1 MGWYQRRVH
10 EDYTNNMRSFAA
22 VMMLSMLLVGVA
34 VYAATEEVQDLG
46 GLENTAEDALAD
58 TADVDDE
65 DFDDDDDQLGEGVGR
80 GGGFLSTTGSFT
92 LSGGGSAAGNQE
104 EDELGE
110 GVGRGGGFL
119 STQGSFTLSGGGSA
133 AGNQEEE

>member
-1 MGWYQRRVH
+1 MGTTQ
-10 EDYTNNMRSFAA
+10 TTMRSYAA

-46 GLENTAEDALAD
+46 GLENTNDAAVAD
-58 TADVDDE
+58 SADVDDE
-65 DFDDDDDQLGEGVGR
+65 DFDDVDDELGEGVGR

-92 LSGGGSAAGNQE
+92 LSGGSNAGDGE
-104 EDELGE
+104 ELGE

-119 STQGSFTLSGGGSA
+119 STQGSFTLSGGSN
-133 AGNQEEE
+133 AGDGEELGEE

>member
-1 MGWYQRRVH
+1 
-10 EDYTNNMRSFAA
+10 MRSSYAA

-46 GLENTAEDALAD
+46 GLENTNDAAVAD
-58 TADVDDE
+58 SADVDDE
-65 DFDDDDDQLGEGVGR
+65 DFDDDDDELGEGVGR

-92 LSGGGSAAGNQE
+92 LSGGSNAGSDE
-104 EDELGE
+104 SDELGE

-119 STQGSFTLSGGGSA
+119 
-133 AGNQEEE
+133 

>member
-1 MGWYQRRVH
+1 
-10 EDYTNNMRSFAA
+10 
-22 VMMLSMLLVGVA
+22 MMLSMLLVGVA

-46 GLENTAEDALAD
+46 GLENTADAALPD
-58 TADVDDE
+58 TADVDDF
-65 DFDDDDDQLGEGVGR
+65 DNDDDELGEGVGR

-92 LSGGGSAAGNQE
+92 LSGGSAAGRQE

>member
-1 MGWYQRRVH
+1 MGIPQ
-10 EDYTNNMRSFAA
+10 TTMRSSYAA

-46 GLENTAEDALAD
+46 GLENTAD

-65 DFDDDDDQLGEGVGR
+65 DFDDDDDELGEGVGR

-92 LSGGGSAAGNQE
+92 LSGGSAAGNQE

-119 STQGSFTLSGGGSA
+119 STQGSFTLSGGS
-133 AGNQEEE
+133 

>member
-1 MGWYQRRVH
+1 MGIHIQ
-10 EDYTNNMRSFAA
+10 NMRSYAA

-46 GLENTAEDALAD
+46 GLENTDDAAVAD
-58 TADVDDE
+58 TADLDDE
-65 DFDDDDDQLGEGVGR
+65 EFDDDDDQLGEGVGR

-92 LSGGGSAAGNQE
+92 LSGGANAGGE

-119 STQGSFTLSGGGSA
+119 STQGSFTLSGG
-133 AGNQEEE
+133 

>member
-1 MGWYQRRVH
+1 
-10 EDYTNNMRSFAA
+10 
-22 VMMLSMLLVGVA
+22 MMLSMLLVGVA

-46 GLENTAEDALAD
+46 GLENTADAALAD

-65 DFDDDDDQLGEGVGR
+65 DLDDDELGEGAMGR

-92 LSGGGSAAGNQE
+92 LSGGSSAGRE

-119 STQGSFTLSGGGSA
+119 STQGSFTLSGGSSA
-133 AGNQEEE
+133 GREEEDE

>member
-1 MGWYQRRVH
+1 MG
-10 EDYTNNMRSFAA
+10 DSTNNMRSYAA

-46 GLENTAEDALAD
+46 GLENTDDAAVAD
-58 TADVDDE
+58 TADLDDE
-65 DFDDDDDQLGEGVGR
+65 EFDDDDDQLGEGVGR

-92 LSGGGSAAGNQE
+92 LSGGANAGGE

-119 STQGSFTLSGGGSA
+119 STQGSFTLSGGSN
-133 AGNQEEE
+133 AGGEEEN

>member
-1 MGWYQRRVH
+1 
-10 EDYTNNMRSFAA
+10 MRSYAA

-46 GLENTAEDALAD
+46 GLENTADADTAD
-58 TADVDDE
+58 TADVDNE
-65 DFDDDDDQLGEGVGR
+65 DFDDDELGEGVGR

-92 LSGGGSAAGNQE
+92 LSGGAHAGRE
-104 EDELGE
+104 EELGE

-119 STQGSFTLSGGGSA
+119 STQGSFTLSGGA
-133 AGNQEEE
+133 HAGREEEDE

>member
-1 MGWYQRRVH
+1 
-10 EDYTNNMRSFAA
+10 MRSYAL

-46 GLENTAEDALAD
+46 GLENTADAALAD
-58 TADVDDE
+58 TADLNDE
-65 DFDDDDDQLGEGVGR
+65 DSDDDDDELGEGVGR

-92 LSGGGSAAGNQE
+92 LSGGGRAGGEE

-119 STQGSFTLSGGGSA
+119 STQGSFTLSGGGR
-133 AGNQEEE
+133 AGGEEEQE

>member
-10 EDYTNNMRSFAA
+10 GDYTNNMRSFAA

-65 DFDDDDDQLGEGVGR
+65 DFDDDDDPLGEGVGR

-104 EDELGE
+104 EDLGE

-119 STQGSFTLSGGGSA
+119 STQGSFTLSGGTNRG
-133 AGNQEEE
+133 GPEED

>member
-1 MGWYQRRVH
+1 MGIPQ
-10 EDYTNNMRSFAA
+10 TNMRSSYAA

-46 GLENTAEDALAD
+46 GLENTNDAAVAYSAD
-58 TADVDDE
+58 LDDE
-65 DFDDDDDQLGEGVGR
+65 DFDDDDNELGEGVGGR

-92 LSGGGSAAGNQE
+92 LSGGAQGGGE

-119 STQGSFTLSGGGSA
+119 STQGSFTLSGGAQG
-133 AGNQEEE
+133 GGEEEDE

>member
-1 MGWYQRRVH
+1 
-10 EDYTNNMRSFAA
+10 MRSYAA

-46 GLENTAEDALAD
+46 GLENTADAALAD

-65 DFDDDDDQLGEGVGR
+65 DFDDDDDELGEGAMGR

-110 GVGRGGGFL
+110 GAMGRGGGFL
-119 STQGSFTLSGGGSA
+119 STQGSFTLS
-133 AGNQEEE
+133 

>member
-1 MGWYQRRVH
+1 MGIQQ
-10 EDYTNNMRSFAA
+10 TNMRSYAA

-46 GLENTAEDALAD
+46 GLENTADAALAD
-58 TADVDDE
+58 TADLDDE
-65 DFDDDDDQLGEGVGR
+65 DFGEGVGR

-92 LSGGGSAAGNQE
+92 LSGGSLAGRE

-119 STQGSFTLSGGGSA
+119 STQGSFTLSGGSL
-133 AGNQEEE
+133 AGREEEE

>member
-1 MGWYQRRVH
+1 MGIP
-10 EDYTNNMRSFAA
+10 TPTMRSYVA

-46 GLENTAEDALAD
+46 GLENTADAAD
-58 TADVDDE
+58 TADLDDE
-65 DFDDDDDQLGEGVGR
+65 DFDGDDDELGEGVGR
-80 GGGFLSTTGSFT
+80 GGGSLSTAGSFT
-92 LSGGGSAAGNQE
+92 LSGGSSGQRE

-119 STQGSFTLSGGGSA
+119 STQGSFTLSGGSSG
-133 AGNQEEE
+133 QREE

>member
-1 MGWYQRRVH
+1 MGR
-10 EDYTNNMRSFAA
+10 NNTMRSSIAA
-22 VMMLSMLLVGVA
+22 MMLSMLLVGVA

-46 GLENTAEDALAD
+46 GLENTADAAD
-58 TADVDDE
+58 TADLDDE
-65 DFDDDDDQLGEGVGR
+65 DFDGDDDELGEGVGR

-92 LSGGGSAAGNQE
+92 LSGGSSGQRE

-119 STQGSFTLSGGGSA
+119 STQGSFTLSGGSSG
-133 AGNQEEE
+133 QREE

>member
-1 MGWYQRRVH
+1 MGIPQ
-10 EDYTNNMRSFAA
+10 TNMRSSYAA

-46 GLENTAEDALAD
+46 GLENTADAALAD
-58 TADVDDE
+58 TTDLDDE
-65 DFDDDDDQLGEGVGR
+65 DFDDDELGEGVGR

-92 LSGGGSAAGNQE
+92 LSGGSNGSVE
-104 EDELGE
+104 EGDELGE

-119 STQGSFTLSGGGSA
+119 STQGSFTLSGGSNGSV
-133 AGNQEEE
+133 EEDDE

>member
-10 EDYTNNMRSFAA
+10 GDSTNNMRSYAA

-46 GLENTAEDALAD
+46 GLENRADAALAD
-58 TADVDDE
+58 TADLDDE
-65 DFDDDDDQLGEGVGR
+65 DFDNDDDELGEGVGR

-92 LSGGGSAAGNQE
+92 LSGGAAGAGE

-119 STQGSFTLSGGGSA
+119 STQGSFTLSGGA
-133 AGNQEEE
+133 AGAGEED

>member
-1 MGWYQRRVH
+1 MGI
-10 EDYTNNMRSFAA
+10 YTTTMRSYAA

-46 GLENTAEDALAD
+46 GLENTADATLAD
-58 TADVDDE
+58 TADLDDK
-65 DFDDDDDQLGEGVGR
+65 DFDDDDDELGEGVGR

-92 LSGGGSAAGNQE
+92 LSGGSAGERE

-110 GVGRGGGFL
+110 GVGGRGGGFL
-119 STQGSFTLSGGGSA
+119 STQGSFTLSGGSA
-133 AGNQEEE
+133 

>member
-10 EDYTNNMRSFAA
+10 GDSTNNMRSYAA

-46 GLENTAEDALAD
+46 GLENTADAALSD
-58 TADVDDE
+58 TADLDDE
-65 DFDDDDDQLGEGVGR
+65 KFDDDDDELGEGVGR

-92 LSGGGSAAGNQE
+92 LSGGGANGGPE

-119 STQGSFTLSGGGSA
+119 STQGSFTLSGGTANG
-133 AGNQEEE
+133 GPE

>member
-1 MGWYQRRVH
+1 MGIIQQ
-10 EDYTNNMRSFAA
+10 TNMRFYAA

-46 GLENTAEDALAD
+46 GLENTADAD
-58 TADVDDE
+58 TADTADLDDE
-65 DFDDDDDQLGEGVGR
+65 DFDDDEDQLGEGAGGR

-92 LSGGGSAAGNQE
+92 LSGGSNAGKE

-119 STQGSFTLSGGGSA
+119 STQGSFTLSGGSN
-133 AGNQEEE
+133 AGKEEDY

>member
-1 MGWYQRRVH
+1 MGITQ
-10 EDYTNNMRSFAA
+10 TTMRSYAA

-46 GLENTAEDALAD
+46 GLENTNDAAVAD
-58 TADVDDE
+58 SA
-65 DFDDDDDQLGEGVGR
+65 DDDDDELGEGVGR

-92 LSGGGSAAGNQE
+92 LSGGSAAGSDE
-104 EDELGE
+104 SDELGE

-119 STQGSFTLSGGGSA
+119 STQGSFTLSGGSA
-133 AGNQEEE
+133 AGSDE

>member
-1 MGWYQRRVH
+1 MGIPQ
-10 EDYTNNMRSFAA
+10 TNMRSSYAA

-46 GLENTAEDALAD
+46 GLENTADAALTD

-65 DFDDDDDQLGEGVGR
+65 DFDDDELGEGVGR

-92 LSGGGSAAGNQE
+92 LSGGSAAGDSE
-104 EDELGE
+104 ELGE

-119 STQGSFTLSGGGSA
+119 ST
-133 AGNQEEE
+133 

>member
-1 MGWYQRRVH
+1 
-10 EDYTNNMRSFAA
+10 MRSYAA

-46 GLENTAEDALAD
+46 GLENTADDDLAD
-58 TADVDDE
+58 TADVDNE
-65 DFDDDDDQLGEGVGR
+65 DFDDDDDELGEGVGR

-92 LSGGGSAAGNQE
+92 LSGGSNAGRQ

-119 STQGSFTLSGGGSA
+119 STQGSFTLSGGSN
-133 AGNQEEE
+133 AG

>member
-1 MGWYQRRVH
+1 MGFH
-10 EDYTNNMRSFAA
+10 ITNMRSYAA

-46 GLENTAEDALAD
+46 GLENTADAALPD

-65 DFDDDDDQLGEGVGR
+65 DLDDDELGEGVGR

-92 LSGGGSAAGNQE
+92 LSGGSSAGRE

-119 STQGSFTLSGGGSA
+119 STQGSFTLSGGSSA
-133 AGNQEEE
+133 GREEDE

>member
-1 MGWYQRRVH
+1 MGEIIV
-10 EDYTNNMRSFAA
+10 NNMRSYAA

-46 GLENTAEDALAD
+46 GLENTADAGLAD
-58 TADVDDE
+58 TADLDDE
-65 DFDDDDDQLGEGVGR
+65 DFDDDDDELGEGVGR

-92 LSGGGSAAGNQE
+92 LSGGNSRGGPE
-104 EDELGE
+104 EDDDELGE

-119 STQGSFTLSGGGSA
+119 STQGSFTLSGGGA
-133 AGNQEEE
+133 ARGGPEEDDQ

>member
-1 MGWYQRRVH
+1 MGTQ
-10 EDYTNNMRSFAA
+10 TNTMRSYAA

-46 GLENTAEDALAD
+46 GLENTADADTAD

-65 DFDDDDDQLGEGVGR
+65 DFDDDELGEGVGR

-92 LSGGGSAAGNQE
+92 LSGGSAAGRE

-119 STQGSFTLSGGGSA
+119 STQGSFTLSGGSA
-133 AGNQEEE
+133 AGREEEDE

>member
-1 MGWYQRRVH
+1 MGIPQ
-10 EDYTNNMRSFAA
+10 TTMRSSYAA

-46 GLENTAEDALAD
+46 GLENTADAVLAD

-65 DFDDDDDQLGEGVGR
+65 DFDDDDDK
-80 GGGFLSTTGSFT
+80 
-92 LSGGGSAAGNQE
+92 
-104 EDELGE
+104 LGE

-119 STQGSFTLSGGGSA
+119 STQGSFTLSGGDSS

>member
-1 MGWYQRRVH
+1 MGI
-10 EDYTNNMRSFAA
+10 YTTTMRSYAA

-46 GLENTAEDALAD
+46 GLENTADAALAN
-58 TADVDDE
+58 TADLNDDN
-65 DFDDDDDQLGEGVGR
+65 FDDDDEELGEGVGR

-92 LSGGGSAAGNQE
+92 LSGGNSRGGPE

-119 STQGSFTLSGGGSA
+119 STQGSFTLSGGGA
-133 AGNQEEE
+133 RGGPE

>member
-1 MGWYQRRVH
+1 
-10 EDYTNNMRSFAA
+10 MRSYAA
-22 VMMLSMLLVGVA
+22 LMMLSMLLVGVA

-46 GLENTAEDALAD
+46 GLENTADASD
-58 TADVDDE
+58 TADLDDE
-65 DFDDDDDQLGEGVGR
+65 AFDDDDEELGEGVGR

-92 LSGGGSAAGNQE
+92 LSGGTARGGPE

-119 STQGSFTLSGGGSA
+119 STQGSFTLSGGTSRG
-133 AGNQEEE
+133 GPE

>member
-1 MGWYQRRVH
+1 MGENIQ
-10 EDYTNNMRSFAA
+10 NMRSYVA

-46 GLENTAEDALAD
+46 GLENNADAALAD
-58 TADVDDE
+58 TADLDDE
-65 DFDDDDDQLGEGVGR
+65 DFDDDEDQLGEGVGR

-92 LSGGGSAAGNQE
+92 LSGGANGAGE

-110 GVGRGGGFL
+110 VVGRGGGFL
-119 STQGSFTLSGGGSA
+119 STQGSFTLSGGANSA
-133 AGNQEEE
+133 GEEN

>member
-1 MGWYQRRVH
+1 MGIH
-10 EDYTNNMRSFAA
+10 TTTMRSYAA

-34 VYAATEEVQDLG
+34 VYDATEEVQDLG
-46 GLENTAEDALAD
+46 GLENTADAALAD
-58 TADVDDE
+58 TADLDDE
-65 DFDDDDDQLGEGVGR
+65 DFDDDDNELGEGVGR

-92 LSGGGSAAGNQE
+92 LSGGSNAGGE

-119 STQGSFTLSGGGSA
+119 STQGSFTLSGGSN
-133 AGNQEEE
+133 AGGEEEN

>member
-1 MGWYQRRVH
+1 MGIQQ
-10 EDYTNNMRSFAA
+10 TNMRSYVAA
-22 VMMLSMLLVGVA
+22 MMLSMLLVGVA

-46 GLENTAEDALAD
+46 GLENTADADTAD

-65 DFDDDDDQLGEGVGR
+65 DFDDDELGEGVGR
-80 GGGFLSTTGSFT
+80 GGGFLSTTGSLT
-92 LSGGGSAAGNQE
+92 LSGGSAAGRE

-119 STQGSFTLSGGGSA
+119 STQGSFTLSGGSA
-133 AGNQEEE
+133 AGREEEDE

>member
-1 MGWYQRRVH
+1 
-10 EDYTNNMRSFAA
+10 MRTSYAA

-46 GLENTAEDALAD
+46 GLENTADAALAD
-58 TADVDDE
+58 TADLDDE
-65 DFDDDDDQLGEGVGR
+65 DFDDDDDELGEGVGR

-92 LSGGGSAAGNQE
+92 LSGGSSGQRE

-119 STQGSFTLSGGGSA
+119 STQGSFTLSGGSSG
-133 AGNQEEE
+133 QRE